1 MSMEKDSAREN
12 GWEYNV
18 IDEAGLLT
26 ATRNEGWELVET
38 VVQDSPMSVNRTLVV
53 GNPPYTLSAYD
64 QEVGRITRYLLR
76 RRCDS
81 PVAAALARANEAT
94 KRADDADRARKKV
107 LDEKHM
113 TDGTIVHLQHEVE
126 SGRTYAGTLNDDLKA
141 ERERNQRLER
151 DIAKIRKA
159 LGEIRMKEILGT

>member
-81 PVAAALARANEAT
+81 PVAAARAAIVVAEASAARSALEAKEALEQLARVKERVEALT
-94 KRADDADRARKKV
+94 NDLEYSRKSHQDKN
-107 LDEKHM
+107 DE
-113 TDGTIVHLQHEVE
+113 IQ
-126 SGRTYAGTLNDDLKA
+126 A
-141 ERERNQRLER
+141 EKERNQRLER
-151 DIAKIRKA
+151 DIGKIRRA
-159 LGEIRMKEILGT
+159 LGDLRMKEILEP